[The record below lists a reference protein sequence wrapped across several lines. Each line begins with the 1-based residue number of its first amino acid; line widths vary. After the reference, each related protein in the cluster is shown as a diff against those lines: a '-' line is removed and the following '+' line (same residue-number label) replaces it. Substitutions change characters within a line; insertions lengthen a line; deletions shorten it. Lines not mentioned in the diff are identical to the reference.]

1 MSSLCAG
8 QAEESLANERTQPR
22 GRLERRP
29 VNEATPENV
38 AYPNQAWP
46 ENVRASGCALIAQY
60 PVVQFGVERGDHGHA
75 LAVGH

>member
-1 MSSLCAG
+1 MPDRLRNPW
-8 QAEESLANERTQPR
+8 QTR
-22 GRLERRP
+22 GPSREA
-29 VNEATPENV
+29 VSNVAQQNEATPENV